1 MANNY
6 RVTIAQQVFSV
17 GPQQSILDAAL
28 AQGID
33 WPHRCRQGG
42 CCSCLA
48 RCKSGEI
55 IYHGMAPMLSEAE
68 QAKGWFLACLASAK
82 SDLNISLE
90 G

>member
-1 MANNY
+1 MASNF
-6 RVTIAQQVFSV
+6 RVRLAQQEFSV
-17 GPQQSILDAAL
+17 EPQQTVLEAAL

-33 WPHRCRQGG
+33 WPYRCRQGG

-48 RCKSGEI
+48 RCTSGEI